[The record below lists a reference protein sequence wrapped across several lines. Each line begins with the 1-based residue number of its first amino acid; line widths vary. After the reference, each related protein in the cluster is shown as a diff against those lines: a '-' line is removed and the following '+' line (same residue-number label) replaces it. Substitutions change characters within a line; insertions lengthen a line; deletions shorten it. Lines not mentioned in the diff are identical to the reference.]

1 MSSRDTQPK
10 HEAANL
16 RSRKERRQPFCIPCG
31 DTAPLLDVEKCVL
44 DEMSLLVEMSII
56 VTQHFSVLS
65 RRDHRPHA
73 LLLGKRDDGVTVVT
87 FVGDQMLGTQ
97 TLNEFRRQA
106 RVRSGSLCSKDS
118 DRHTMRIHGRMY
130 LGVEP
135 PSFTFVRP
143 IPSLPPRAPA
153 ACGCTL
159 Q

>member
-10 HEAANL
+10 HETSNL
-16 RSRKERRQPFCIPCG
+16 RSRDERRQPFG
-31 DTAPLLDVEKCVL
+31 VARSDTPPLLDVEKCIL
-44 DEMSLLVEMSII
+44 DEMPLLVEMSII

-73 LLLGKRDDGVTVVT
+73 LPFGKRDDGVAVVA
-87 FVGDQMLGTQ
+87 FVGDQILGTQ
-97 TLNEFRRQA
+97 TLNEFRSQA
-106 RVRSGSLCSKDS
+106 RVRSGSFCSKDL
-118 DRHTMRIHGRMY
+118 DRHTMRIHGQMY

-135 PSFTFVRP
+135 PFV
-143 IPSLPPRAPA
+143 IAMPSLPPRAPA